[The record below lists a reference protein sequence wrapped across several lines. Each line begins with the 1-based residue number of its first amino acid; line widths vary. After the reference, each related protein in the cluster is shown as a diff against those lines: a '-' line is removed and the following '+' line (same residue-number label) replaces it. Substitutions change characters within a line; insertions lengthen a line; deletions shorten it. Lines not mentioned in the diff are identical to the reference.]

1 MTLQRVLA
9 AILAS
14 LLLAGAIVMGAVLA
28 ALFLGLALVG
38 TAVFMA
44 RIWWL
49 RRKLRQQPPPFEPPV
64 AEQRAVIDAEFH
76 VVEPDP
82 SAGPDSGLRSSA
94 PRE

>member
-9 AILAS
+9 AIVAT
-14 LLLAGAIVMGAVLA
+14 LLLAGAVVMGAVLA

-38 TAVFMA
+38 AAVFMG

-49 RRKLRQQPPPFEPPV
+49 RRKLRQQPPPFEAPA

-76 VVEPDP
+76 VVEPD
-82 SAGPDSGLRSSA
+82 AAADSGATKRSPA
-94 PRE
+94 PRD